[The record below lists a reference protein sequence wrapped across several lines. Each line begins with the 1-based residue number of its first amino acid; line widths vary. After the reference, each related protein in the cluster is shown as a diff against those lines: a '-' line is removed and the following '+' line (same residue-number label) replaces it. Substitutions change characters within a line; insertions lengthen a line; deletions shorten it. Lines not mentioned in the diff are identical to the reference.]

1 MRIIVAGG
9 GTIGLQAAQ
18 RLTADGHDVTIIEL
32 SSTRALRLRQ
42 LGLPI
47 VRGDAAV
54 VPALEAA
61 GALRAEVL
69 AACTGTDEE
78 NLLISFVSKRHFA
91 IGRVVALVNN
101 PENAWLFDK
110 SWGVDAALSPTA
122 ALLSLIGQE
131 PSGGLPGTARAGQL
145 S

>member
-18 RLTADGHDVTIIEL
+18 RLSADGHHVTIIEL
-32 SSTRALRLRQ
+32 SAARALSLGQ
-42 LGLPI
+42 LGLPA

-54 VPALEAA
+54 LPALEAA

-69 AACTGTDEE
+69 AACTGSDEE
-78 NLLISFVSKRHFA
+78 NLLISLVSKRHFA
-91 IGRVVALVNN
+91 IGRVIALVNN

-110 SWGVDAALSPTA
+110 SWGVDAALSPA
-122 ALLSLIGQE
+122 AVLLSLIEQD
-131 PSGGLPGTARAGQL
+131 PGA
-145 S
+145 